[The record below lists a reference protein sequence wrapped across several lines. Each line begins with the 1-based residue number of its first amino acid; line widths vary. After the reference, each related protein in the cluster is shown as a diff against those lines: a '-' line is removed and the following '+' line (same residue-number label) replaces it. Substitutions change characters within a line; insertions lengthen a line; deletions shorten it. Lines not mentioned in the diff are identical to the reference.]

1 MVKSEFGR
9 LNLVK
14 SENLREVA
22 GGNPFLFSSE
32 MKKIGSRKPTFF
44 CDGRLGKKRARPKKN

>member
-32 MKKIGSRKPTFF
+32 NEKDWEPKTDLF
-44 CDGRLGKKRARPKKN
+44 CDG